1 VNFGK
6 GENMPLKAVC
16 FLCYTS
22 FCIAL
27 LMNPESFG
35 PMDPS
40 QDPIEGSGDI
50 SGFGGASAPP
60 KSGPPAGDAIFEAVA
75 RRNEE
80 MNAIDEVVAE
90 KKTFIDVGLKFHVD
104 LLNMKDKE

>member
-1 VNFGK
+1 MLFFV
-6 GENMPLKAVC
+6 LYC
-16 FLCYTS
+16 S
-22 FCIAL
+22 RIAL

-80 MNAIDEVVAE
+80 MNAIDEEVEPE
-90 KKTFIDVGLKFHVD
+90 KKSFLDVGLKFYSD
-104 LLNMKDKE
+104 LRNAKDEK